1 MAEWREEGMGR
12 NGGKGRE
19 YEMNMKESIRKGMEW
34 KGKEYEGMKVEWMSD
49 LVHWGSCCFTKM
61 IVVVSKNQHQKQVDG
76 RNPAPVDIVKYPIIY
91 INFNNMPRCFFFRD
105 FWTKKQNEAAM
116 FQEKRVPHLHI
127 NSAPP
132 WGGEKK
138 ILFLLQKSWRSG
150 FSLDVSKLIDEV
162 DEVDS
167 PKTSHQDP
175 MDFGNIFLYS
185 RVGGFSPTH
194 LKNYVQVKWD
204 HETPRFEVNMKNI
217 LDILVN

>member
-167 PKTSHQDP
+167 PKTSHQIP
-175 MDFGNIFLYS
+175 WILAIFSFTHELVVFHQPIWKTMCKSNGIMKPQGS
-185 RVGGFSPTH
+185 RWTWKIY
-194 LKNYVQVKWD
+194 LTYW
-204 HETPRFEVNMKNI
+204 
-217 LDILVN
+217 